1 MARPQEPPPGILI
14 VSVIYSSLDA
24 LADALQALERRFG
37 RVQYETMEI
46 ECAVAKTYLEEMG
59 DNLMRRFFSFERL
72 ISRAALPE
80 VKAQCAKIEAQYSD
94 QVDDFLFRTVNIDPG
109 VLCEA
114 NLVIAGYRDLKH
126 RVYLRDEVYA
136 ETCLI
141 YNRDHWARL
150 PWTSPEFYDDEAV
163 DFFDRTRASFEFV
176 EAGKV

>member
-24 LADALQALERRFG
+24 LADALQALEKRFG

-46 ECAVAKTYLEEMG
+46 ECTVAKNYSEEMG
-59 DNLMRRFFSFERL
+59 DNLIRRFFSFERL

-80 VKAQCAKIEAQYSD
+80 IKAQCARIEAQYSD
-94 QVDDFLFRTVNIDPG
+94 QVEDVIFRTVNIDPG
-109 VLCEA
+109 VLCET
-114 NLVIAGYRDLKH
+114 NLVMAGYRDLKH

-136 ETCLI
+136 EMALI
-141 YNRDHWARL
+141 YHHNHWARL
-150 PWTSPEFYDDEAV
+150 PWTPPDFYDDEAV

-176 EAGKV
+176 EAGKS